1 MNNCV
6 DISER
11 LQKIKNFYLKLDEMM
26 DKLPDSIP
34 ADTRKMIGF
43 AFRASWSIIKVMF
56 TLVFLPLILVGLV
69 FKGLVTIALPVLL
82 VVGLFSLLDRA

>member
-1 MNNCV
+1 MSLLFIIFFFC
-6 DISER
+6 I
-11 LQKIKNFYLKLDEMM
+11 FG
-26 DKLPDSIP
+26 
-34 ADTRKMIGF
+34 KMIGF
-43 AFRASWSIIKVMF
+43 AFRASWGIIKVVF

>member
-1 MNNCV
+1 MTMV
-6 DISER
+6 LILER
-11 LQKIKNFYLKLDEMM
+11 TVRIMLSLLFMIFFFW
-26 DKLPDSIP
+26 IFG
-34 ADTRKMIGF
+34 KMIGF

-69 FKGLVTIALPVLL
+69 FKGLVAIALPVLL

>member
-1 MNNCV
+1 MLSLL
-6 DISER
+6 IIIIF
-11 LQKIKNFYLKLDEMM
+11 LWIFG
-26 DKLPDSIP
+26 
-34 ADTRKMIGF
+34 KMVGY

-69 FKGLVTIALPVLL
+69 FKGLVFIALPVLL